1 MNTSNFNFE
10 NNRYNPLQNVL
21 TLLEHS
27 IKMRRKKQKLTSEL
41 KMICDKEC
49 EKNFQLNHIEKMEKM
64 EEELQFLEGYV
75 NFLENQAVVMI
86 HENNLTN
93 VPTISE
99 LEKTIPV
106 IECDEIPDNYQC
118 FKT

>member
-1 MNTSNFNFE
+1 MNTSNLNFE

-27 IKMRRKKQKLTSEL
+27 IKMRRKKQKITSEL

-49 EKNFQLNHIEKMEKM
+49 EKNYQLNHIDKIEKL

-86 HENNLTN
+86 NENKLTN
-93 VPTISE
+93 VPAISE
-99 LEKTIPV
+99 LEKSIPAL
-106 IECDEIPDNYQC
+106 EYDEIPDKYQR
-118 FKT
+118 